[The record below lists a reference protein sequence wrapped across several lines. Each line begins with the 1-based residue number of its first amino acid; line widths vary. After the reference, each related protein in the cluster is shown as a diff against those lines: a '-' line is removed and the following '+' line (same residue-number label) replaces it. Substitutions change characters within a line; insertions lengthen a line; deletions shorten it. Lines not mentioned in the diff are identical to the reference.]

1 MGAADEPRDDGGR
14 RPAAGRGGDP
24 SRAGGTAG
32 HGTTSAGS
40 GSRRRMPVRASPS
53 VSARQRGYRR
63 GLVTSDGPRSSL
75 TGSGRSHARGHSRG
89 YREAAEGVAWPVR
102 VAAAWTWRVLAIG
115 LGVYALVRLFSQ
127 VWLVVFS
134 FILALFLTAVLH
146 PLERR
151 LRVVMRRPRSLP
163 PLLALLVGVAVL
175 GGIGWFVT
183 WQISTHANELGN
195 QLTAVVNHA
204 NHWLR
209 TGPLHLKSSD
219 LDKITSKITD
229 TIKQHP
235 GTLISGAIATVH
247 AVSEFLA
254 AVFLILLSTFYLLRD
269 GPQVWLWVIS
279 LFPRAA
285 HERVNR
291 AGTAGWRTFGGY
303 MRGQLF
309 IALIHGV
316 TITILLLVLRVPLAP
331 ALGVLIFLGS
341 FIPVLGLLVTG
352 ALPVAIAVLEHG
364 LISGVIVA
372 VAIIVL
378 VQIEGHLLQP
388 LIMSRTVN
396 VHPLAIVLGV
406 VAGTILGGIPGA
418 YVVTPLIAF
427 LNTTVRALH
436 VPPAAQP
443 APQHQAAD

>member
-1 MGAADEPRDDGGR
+1 MGATDQPRDDSGRRATTGHAVDTPSVGGAARRRATSAPSGGR
-14 RPAAGRGGDP
+14 PRTGA
-24 SRAGGTAG
+24 RAN
-32 HGTTSAGS
+32 
-40 GSRRRMPVRASPS
+40 PS
-53 VSARQRGYRR
+53 VSSRPRGFRR
-63 GLVTSDGPRSSL
+63 GLAPGDGPAFSGSSLRTPTRSS
-75 TGSGRSHARGHSRG
+75 G
-89 YREAAEGVAWPVR
+89 YREAAEGVTWPVR
-102 VAAAWTWRVLAIG
+102 VAAAWTWRLLAIG
-115 LGVYALVRLFSQ
+115 LGVYALVRIFSQ

-146 PLERR
+146 PLERQ
-151 LRVVMRRPRSLP
+151 LRSVIHRFRSLP
-163 PLLALLVGVAVL
+163 ALLALLIGVAVL
-175 GGIGWFVT
+175 GSIGWFVS
-183 WQISTHANELGN
+183 WQISTHATELGN
-195 QLTAVVNHA
+195 QLSAVVNHA

-219 LDKITSKITD
+219 LNKITSKISD

-235 GTLISGAIATVH
+235 GTLISGAIATVR

-269 GPQVWLWVIS
+269 GQLVWRWVVS

-285 HERVNR
+285 HDRIDR
-291 AGTAGWRTFGGY
+291 AGTAGWRSFGGY

-316 TITILLLVLRVPLAP
+316 TITILLLVLRVPLAG

-352 ALPVAIAVLEHG
+352 ALPVAVTVLEHG
-364 LISGVIVA
+364 LISGIIVA

-406 VAGTILGGIPGA
+406 VAGTTLGGIPGA
-418 YVVTPLIAF
+418 YVATPLIAF

-436 VPPAAQP
+436 APPAPPPTRP
-443 APQHQAAD
+443 AAPHQAAD

>member
-1 MGAADEPRDDGGR
+1 M
-14 RPAAGRGGDP
+14 
-24 SRAGGTAG
+24 T
-32 HGTTSAGS
+32 
-40 GSRRRMPVRASPS
+40 
-53 VSARQRGYRR
+53 
-63 GLVTSDGPRSSL
+63 
-75 TGSGRSHARGHSRG
+75 
-89 YREAAEGVAWPVR
+89 WPVR
-102 VAAAWTWRVLAIG
+102 VAAAWTWRLLAVG
-115 LGVYALVRLFSQ
+115 LGLYALVRIFSQ

-151 LRVVMRRPRSLP
+151 LRSVIRRPRSLP
-163 PLLALLVGVAVL
+163 ALLALLIGVAVL
-175 GGIGWFVT
+175 GSIGWFVT
-183 WQISTHANELGN
+183 WQISAHATELGN

-219 LDKITSKITD
+219 LNKVTSKITD

-235 GTLISGAIATVH
+235 GTLISGAIATVR

-269 GPQVWLWVIS
+269 GHLVWRWAIS

-285 HERVNR
+285 HERIDR
-291 AGTAGWRTFGGY
+291 AGTAGWHSFGGY

-316 TITILLLVLRVPLAP
+316 TITILLLALRVPLAA

-352 ALPVAIAVLEHG
+352 ALPVAVAALEHG
-364 LISGVIVA
+364 LISGIIVA

-406 VAGTILGGIPGA
+406 IAGTTLGGIPGA
-418 YVVTPLIAF
+418 YVATPLIAF
-427 LNTTVRALH
+427 LNTTVRVLH
-436 VPPAAQP
+436 TPSAPPPTRTTAW
-443 APQHQAAD
+443 HQATDEDSEPASQRHR